1 MGEIIIATVPPVE
14 DNVASD
20 KKCLDENS
28 VPRSGSVGIF
38 TFLIFLDGMPKKKIK
53 G

>member
-1 MGEIIIATVPPVE
+1 VPPVE

-20 KKCLDENS
+20 EKCLDENS

-38 TFLIFLDGMPKKKIK
+38 TFLIFLDGMPKK
-53 G
+53 